1 MPKFPEL
8 KGLYRIID
16 ANINRAKEGLR
27 VCEEITRFILNDKS
41 LTGNFKKVRHQIDSL
56 VEGLSKNPQLI
67 SQRDSLKDV
76 GFKVKNQ
83 AEFIR
88 RDFADVFCANIQR
101 VKESIR
107 VLEEFSK
114 LDDVKVALGLRKIRY
129 NIYELEKKMAKKLP
143 TLRSSK

>member
-1 MPKFPEL
+1 LAKSAEF

-27 VCEEITRFILNDKS
+27 VCEEVTRFILDDKK
-41 LTGNFKKVRHQIDSL
+41 LTSGFKRVRHRIDSL
-56 VEGLSKNPQLI
+56 CEGLRKDPRLI

-76 GFKVKNQ
+76 GLKVNNR
-83 AEFIR
+83 AEFVR

-107 VLEEFSK
+107 VLEEFTK
-114 LDDVKVALGLRKIRY
+114 LNDIKVAQGLRKIRY
-129 NIYELEKKMAKKLP
+129 DIYELEKKVAGSLP
-143 TLRSSK
+143 SLRNPK